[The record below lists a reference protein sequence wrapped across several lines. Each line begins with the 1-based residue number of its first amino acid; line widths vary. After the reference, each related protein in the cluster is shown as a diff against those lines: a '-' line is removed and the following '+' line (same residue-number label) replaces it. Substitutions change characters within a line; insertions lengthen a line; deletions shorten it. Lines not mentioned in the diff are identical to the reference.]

1 MFDILLKHIIHD
13 AVTLFVIIDP
23 ISLVPLFIALTS
35 REDPA
40 QRRKIAL
47 RATALAAIVL
57 ISFIIVGQFLLDS
70 IEISLSA
77 FQIGGGLVLMI
88 IGLKMVFDDDTEA
101 EVLDRE
107 EGNPKKPILVSDVA
121 VFPLATPLIA
131 GPGAIMAV
139 VLLTDNDKYSP
150 LDQVTTA
157 AVVLAILALTY
168 LFLRQSD
175 GVQNWLG
182 RTGTS
187 LVTRILGLLV
197 VAFAIQTML
206 VGISSFFGLV
216 KT

>member
-57 ISFIIVGQFLLDS
+57 IGFIIVGQFLLDS
-70 IEISLSA
+70 IEISLPA

-88 IGLKMVFDDDTEA
+88 IGLKMVFDDDTEMEA
-101 EVLDRE
+101 LDLE
-107 EGNPKKPILVSDVA
+107 EGNEKPILVSDVA

-157 AVVLAILALTY
+157 VVVFTILSLTY
-168 LFLRQSD
+168 FFLRQSD

-216 KT
+216 KI

>member
-57 ISFIIVGQFLLDS
+57 IGFIIVGQFLLDS
-70 IEISLSA
+70 IEISLPA

-88 IGLKMVFDDDTEA
+88 IGLKMVFDDDTEMEA
-101 EVLDRE
+101 LDLE
-107 EGNPKKPILVSDVA
+107 EGNEKPILVSDVA

-157 AVVLAILALTY
+157 VVVLAILSLTY
-168 LFLRQSD
+168 FFLRQSD

-216 KT
+216 KI

>member
-57 ISFIIVGQFLLDS
+57 IGFIMVGQFLLDS
-70 IEISLSA
+70 IEISLPA

-88 IGLKMVFDDDTEA
+88 IGLKMVFDDDTEMEA
-101 EVLDRE
+101 LDLE
-107 EGNPKKPILVSDVA
+107 EGNEKPILVSDVA

-157 AVVLAILALTY
+157 VVVLAILSLTY
-168 LFLRQSD
+168 FFLRQSD

-216 KT
+216 KI

>member
-57 ISFIIVGQFLLDS
+57 IGFIMVGQFLLDS

-88 IGLKMVFDDDTEA
+88 IGLKMVFDDDTEMEA
-101 EVLDRE
+101 LDLE
-107 EGNPKKPILVSDVA
+107 EGNEKPILVSDVA

-157 AVVLAILALTY
+157 VVVLAILALTY
-168 LFLRQSD
+168 FFLRQSD

-216 KT
+216 KI

>member
-57 ISFIIVGQFLLDS
+57 IGFIIVGQFLLDS

-88 IGLKMVFDDDTEA
+88 IGLKMVFDDDTEMEA
-101 EVLDRE
+101 LDLE
-107 EGNPKKPILVSDVA
+107 EGNEKPILVSDVA

-157 AVVLAILALTY
+157 VVVLAILSLTY
-168 LFLRQSD
+168 FFLRQSD

-216 KT
+216 KI

>member
-57 ISFIIVGQFLLDS
+57 IGFIIVGQFLLDS

-88 IGLKMVFDDDTEA
+88 IGLKMVFDDDTEMEA
-101 EVLDRE
+101 LDLE
-107 EGNPKKPILVSDVA
+107 EGNEKPILVSDVA

-150 LDQVTTA
+150 FDQVTTA
-157 AVVLAILALTY
+157 VVVLAILSLTY
-168 LFLRQSD
+168 FFLRQSD

-216 KT
+216 KI

>member
-57 ISFIIVGQFLLDS
+57 IGFIIVGQFLLDS

-88 IGLKMVFDDDTEA
+88 IGLKMVFDDDTEMEA
-101 EVLDRE
+101 LDLE
-107 EGNPKKPILVSDVA
+107 EGNEKPILVSDVA

-157 AVVLAILALTY
+157 VVVLTILSLTY
-168 LFLRQSD
+168 FFLRQSD

-216 KT
+216 KI